1 MMIERFCEAGKIASR
16 REELQRIVRNGR
28 RVSICSWMR
37 KVGRGSSSDDLA
49 GEARMRR
56 HSSAS
61 VTGARVEK
69 ESSVEENE
77 GGRESAVSRRT
88 ASIFVAW
95 KLAYSSAENGGGAGD
110 EVAPELSSRSLKVN
124 HKRLGSPELDL
135 IMPFQY

>member
-1 MMIERFCEAGKIASR
+1 MMERFCEAGKTPSR

-37 KVGRGSSSDDLA
+37 KDGRGSNSDDLA

-56 HSSAS
+56 RSSAS

-77 GGRESAVSRRT
+77 GGGESAVSRRT
-88 ASIFVAW
+88 ALIFVA
-95 KLAYSSAENGGGAGD
+95 
-110 EVAPELSSRSLKVN
+110 
-124 HKRLGSPELDL
+124 
-135 IMPFQY
+135 